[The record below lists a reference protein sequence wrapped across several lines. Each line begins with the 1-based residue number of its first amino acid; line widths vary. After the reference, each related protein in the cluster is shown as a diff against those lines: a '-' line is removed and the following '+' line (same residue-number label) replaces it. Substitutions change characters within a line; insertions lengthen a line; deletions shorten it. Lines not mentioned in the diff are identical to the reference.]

1 MNEKP
6 IEQKERTNE
15 EIAAEIEQRFR
26 AMAREWARTYPP
38 LLAWVAAGNK
48 LPEVYR

>member
-1 MNEKP
+1 MNEP
-6 IEQKERTNE
+6 IKTNAEVIE
-15 EIAAEIEQRFR
+15 EIETRFR

-38 LLAWVAAGNK
+38 LIAWKAAGNK